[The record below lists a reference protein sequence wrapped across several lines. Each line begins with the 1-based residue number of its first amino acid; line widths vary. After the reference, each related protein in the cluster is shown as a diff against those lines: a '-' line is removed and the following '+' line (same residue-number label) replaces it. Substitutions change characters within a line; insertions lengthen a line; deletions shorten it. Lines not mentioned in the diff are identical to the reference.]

1 MDGNPDMGRK
11 VFQPEI
17 KVLADE
23 LSRRVVDVF
32 KRYLKLMREDTGAP
46 SPTASN
52 DLWQWKLEQ
61 IGHRDSH
68 TFELNVAGK
77 RIGLLSEPQS
87 EQDVI
92 SLFHELI
99 GAEVLAGYG
108 IFATSESDRYDCLFA
123 TIHHGNSLVYSK
135 AVPLGVA
142 QRAIYQG
149 ESQPFV
155 LEYKYGLDALIADFE
170 KEKKFEPD
178 IDLVVCWDM
187 GQEYKERYVLRS
199 YLVGDE
205 GSTRTFFGATHAA
218 FRDGQRSFEIIWLS
232 DLLAFLKDPETVRA
246 KHKTTFR

>member
-1 MDGNPDMGRK
+1 
-11 VFQPEI
+11 
-17 KVLADE
+17 
-23 LSRRVVDVF
+23 
-32 KRYLKLMREDTGAP
+32 MREDTGAP

-155 LEYKYGLDALIADFE
+155 LEYKYGL
-170 KEKKFEPD
+170 
-178 IDLVVCWDM
+178 
-187 GQEYKERYVLRS
+187 
-199 YLVGDE
+199 
-205 GSTRTFFGATHAA
+205 TR
-218 FRDGQRSFEIIWLS
+218 
-232 DLLAFLKDPETVRA
+232 
-246 KHKTTFR
+246 